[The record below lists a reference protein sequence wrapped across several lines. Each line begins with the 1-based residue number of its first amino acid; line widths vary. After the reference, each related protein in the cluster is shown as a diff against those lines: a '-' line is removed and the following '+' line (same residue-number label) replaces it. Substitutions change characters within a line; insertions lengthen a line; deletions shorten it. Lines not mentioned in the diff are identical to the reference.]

1 MIMEIVNWFQ
11 TNWVSICA
19 AIWAFDQLLKIVA
32 KITPWGWDDNLSDI
46 IGKFIAQF
54 LPKKP

>member
-1 MIMEIVNWFQ
+1 MEIVNWFQ
-11 TNWVSICA
+11 TNWVAICA
-19 AIWAFDQLLKIVA
+19 AIWSFDQLLKIVA
-32 KITPWGWDDNLSDI
+32 KITPWGWDDNLSDM